1 MARKKTAKKA
11 GNRRRKAGSKK
22 PMPGWVVLLSGV
34 LVGLLLAVFAYVQG
48 WVPQPVNSSQPVPGA
63 NQQVKEAEGVE
74 DVSDSLSS
82 SNNKTQDYD
91 FYTVLPEM
99 EIVIPKEEL
108 DQVVAR
114 DSREYSYM
122 LQIGS
127 FKNLADAEKLK
138 ARVAFT
144 GQIAHIQSIEVNQTT
159 WHRVRVGPFDS
170 SRKADGVKRQLEKN
184 DLSAL
189 MLKEAKKED
198 ASQG

>member
-1 MARKKTAKKA
+1 MASKKTTRKKA
-11 GNRRRKAGSKK
+11 GSRRKAGSKK

-48 WVPQPVNSSQPVPGA
+48 WVPQPVGNNQQPVPGSS
-63 NQQVKEAEGVE
+63 QQVQDAGDVE
-74 DVSDSLSS
+74 DVSETLSS
-82 SNNKTQDYD
+82 SEKKQDYD

-99 EIVIPKEEL
+99 EIVIPKEEIN
-108 DQVVAR
+108 QAIER
-114 DSREYSYM
+114 DNREYTYI

-138 ARVAFT
+138 AKIAFS
-144 GQIAHIQSIEVNQTT
+144 GQIAHIQSIDVNQTT

-170 SRKADGVKRQLEKN
+170 SRKADSVKRQLEKN

-189 MLKEAKKED
+189 MMKEAKKD
-198 ASQG
+198 AG